1 MNSAKAFR
9 SFEAIIQAARDAGPV
24 AVAVAGASDS
34 KVLTAL
40 SHAMQS
46 GLVHR
51 AVLTGEPSEVGK
63 ALRQV
68 GIDPDL
74 ESKKI
79 ELVGAA
85 NPADASVAAV
95 AAAASGEASILIKGF
110 VDTATFMRAVLD
122 REKGLRGDRL
132 LSQVGIYEIQGFDRL
147 ILVADV
153 GIVVAPD
160 LAQKKQILENA
171 ADVARALQIKE
182 PGVAL
187 LSFVE
192 FVDPAIPATVDAA
205 ALAKMGDRGQIKG
218 VIIDGPLALDNA
230 VSLEAAAHKGIVSP
244 VAGRADILIMPDLCS
259 GNIFAKSLL
268 YIAHARSAGVVVGA
282 RVPIVLTSRSDPA
295 ESKLNSIAVARLM
308 SSENQFVS

>member
-9 SFEAIIQAARDAGPV
+9 SFETIIQAARDAGPV
-24 AVAVAGASDS
+24 AVAVAGASDR

-51 AVLTGEPSEVGK
+51 AVLTGKLSEMSK
-63 ALRQV
+63 ALRQI
-68 GIDPDL
+68 GIDSEL
-74 ESKKI
+74 EAKKI
-79 ELVGAA
+79 QLVGAA
-85 NPADASVAAV
+85 NPADASARAV

-187 LSFVE
+187 LSFAE

-230 VSLEAAAHKGIVSP
+230 VSQEAAAHKGIVSP
-244 VAGRADILIMPDLCS
+244 VAGRADILIMPDLHS